1 MTVDERIRMLL
12 AIGQLSTAGTITSIE
27 AREWLREIGAPINNR
42 AISPMA
48 ERLGAQFMCAHLLT
62 PSEKADVTA
71 LLSELSNGSA
81 ERLLELHNLA
91 WERFQALSD
100 DRAQPCLSLT
110 GSSSRQHAPRTRRC
124 GRSLS

>member
-12 AIGQLSTAGTITSIE
+12 AISQLSTAGTITSIE
-27 AREWLREIGAPINNR
+27 AREWLREVGAPINNR
-42 AISPMA
+42 ASPLMA

-62 PSEKADVTA
+62 PSEKADATT
-71 LLSELSNGSA
+71 LLSELSNGST

-100 DRAQPCLSLT
+100 AESEAKAKMA
-110 GSSSRQHAPRTRRC
+110 SASIAPA
-124 GRSLS
+124 SH